1 MTQQTCAKFCIT
13 TGDFTYFSL
22 DNGDTC
28 RCDNDVPQANFW
40 ARSAS
45 HCNKAC
51 SGAPTQACGGDSNI
65 GSFNLFGTPPTPP
78 GGMGGYKYLGCYAD
92 LVEGLRA
99 LWEDG
104 DVTQTMTVEACK
116 ALCIDDLGYRYF
128 GVEWGVECYCG
139 NRRDETSMLVED
151 YQCGMPCAGD
161 ANQICGDDQ
170 RLSLYGPHDTPR
182 YVYLGCQT
190 NLDPNSPAL
199 GSEELFV
206 SPHMTNQMCSG
217 VCDRPDTY
225 DFFGTKSG
233 DTCRCGHYVQWDSR
247 PLPPSQC
254 NAPCDG
260 DSTQKCGG
268 NQKLSTWG
276 PNPHGPSYIYQGC
289 VTDEDP
295 SWWVLGG
302 RKSLHTLSL
311 LVLFGHA
318 FWMGNADSDPN
329 LQNGDGRPTR
339 IQSNN
344 VAGGACMTATTSSPW
359 RMETCASAGRPLRRP
374 RLPQM
379 RSLATWNALAI
390 GSRHVGGGIAPACTA
405 GSTKGGR
412 LT

>member
-1 MTQQTCAKFCIT
+1 MPSPPDIDGDTPDGTCGGVDGYTCSAIFGHCCNGDGQCGSDLADCAVDTGCQPLFGCCDGNCPGPNGGPGPVPEFNDYGCFEYPGLTGSALDGASTTSARYMTQQTCAKFCIT
-13 TGDFTYFSL
+13 AGDFTYFPL

-45 HCNKAC
+45 LCNKAC

-78 GGMGGYKYLGCYAD
+78 GAMGGYKYLGCYAD

-217 VCDRPDTY
+217 KCDRPDAY
-225 DFFGTKSG
+225 DFFGTESG
-233 DTCRCGHYVQWDSR
+233 DNCRCGHYVQWDGQSSPAAQPVQR
-247 PLPPSQC
+247 PL
-254 NAPCDG
+254 
-260 DSTQKCGG
+260 
-268 NQKLSTWG
+268 
-276 PNPHGPSYIYQGC
+276 
-289 VTDEDP
+289 
-295 SWWVLGG
+295 
-302 RKSLHTLSL
+302 
-311 LVLFGHA
+311 
-318 FWMGNADSDPN
+318 
-329 LQNGDGRPTR
+329 
-339 IQSNN
+339 
-344 VAGGACMTATTSSPW
+344 
-359 RMETCASAGRPLRRP
+359 
-374 RLPQM
+374 
-379 RSLATWNALAI
+379 
-390 GSRHVGGGIAPACTA
+390 
-405 GSTKGGR
+405 
-412 LT
+412 